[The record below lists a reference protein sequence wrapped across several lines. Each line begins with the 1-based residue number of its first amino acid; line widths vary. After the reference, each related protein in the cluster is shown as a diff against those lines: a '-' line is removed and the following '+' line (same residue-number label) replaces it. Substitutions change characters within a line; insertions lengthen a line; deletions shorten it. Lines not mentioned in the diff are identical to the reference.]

1 MAVPKARIS
10 QNMMGRLRK
19 DTTKATARERIKR
32 RMDTAGTAILV
43 RPVAANTRR
52 CLMLPYKKGSSPD
65 YRLHIQI
72 RNRKCMEPSEETG

>member
-19 DTTKATARERIKR
+19 DTTKASARERIKR

-52 CLMLPYKKGSSPD
+52 
-65 YRLHIQI
+65 
-72 RNRKCMEPSEETG
+72 